1 MAGAAALL
9 VWAKAV
15 VLVVAIH
22 VNKGSA
28 KAIEQ
33 LRAVRNNWLC
43 KRLET
48 WGRALKRVMIL
59 GLVASKDDYKECK
72 DVILVQESRFSL
84 IFHRFSLSHHQLN

>member
-1 MAGAAALL
+1 MAGAAALV

-15 VLVVAIH
+15 VLVAAIH

-33 LRAVRNNWLC
+33 LRAVRNSWLC

-59 GLVASKDDYKECK
+59 GLVSSNDDYKECK

-84 IFHRFSLSHHQLN
+84 IFLRFLRSSHPQN